1 MLLWADSVMLGRLVF
16 MGGNGLSVL
25 TSPPYHLHANDT
37 SQFLIEGLGVL
48 IFLDVARHGHG
59 TDIWTVTIAM
69 AFLSYF
75 LMHDVRILVI
85 LLQS

>member
-25 TSPPYHLHANDT
+25 TSPPYHLHADDT
-37 SQFLIEGLGVL
+37 SQFLLEGLGVL
-48 IFLDVARHGHG
+48 IFLDVARHDYG
-59 TDIWTVTIAM
+59 TDIWTVTVAM

-75 LMHDVRILVI
+75 LIHDVRIFLT